1 MHTFCCSV
9 GTTPKWYGHSGLA
22 CKEAKRSWALWN
34 LHTGSS
40 QIQNAEFCAFKTGAA
55 SVHLE
60 RNNLFCVS
68 SYLGTSDI
76 CNLGM
81 LEVRRRRLHLDC
93 RVCSFGALHRSESC
107 AAKCGNLFVGWIF
120 EPPCWTAV
128 RKPGPVLHASR
139 CRAIWWEMH
148 VPFGSPFSSV
158 SSPIFVSKFSFCSI
172 HQDLQDWRTF
182 APLQSEHV
190 RNILTNI
197 CHLL

>member
-1 MHTFCCSV
+1 MIRTFWAGLQRSKDKL
-9 GTTPKWYGHSGLA
+9 GTVEFAHWVFTNSKCWIL
-22 CKEAKRSWALWN
+22 RF
-34 LHTGSS
+34 
-40 QIQNAEFCAFKTGAA
+40 QNWSRQRAFR
-55 SVHLE
+55 
-60 RNNLFCVS
+60 RNNLFCVF

-139 CRAIWWEMH
+139 CRTIWWEMH